1 MWSGLTYQTGPD
13 RSYRAHSGTLRRYSS
28 LIAPTLQQVSR
39 SKAGPASWVMIPA
52 KVLRCPH
59 GEILA
64 LAAER
69 KQLAGVNNF
78 PGGRQ
83 HVGVSTRSVR

>member
-1 MWSGLTYQTGPD
+1 
-13 RSYRAHSGTLRRYSS
+13 
-28 LIAPTLQQVSR
+28 
-39 SKAGPASWVMIPA
+39 MIPA